1 MKVVKTL
8 LRWVLGLLFI
18 WPFFDK
24 LLGLGYTTAPEAAWI
39 RGGSPTAGFLQFGA
53 TGPLAPLYNSIGGNA
68 VVDWLFMLCLLF
80 LGIALILGIGLRI
93 AAVAGGLL
101 MLLMW
106 SAVLPKEHNLF
117 FMDQHLVYLLVLLII
132 GFDFKRKDQWAGLGR
147 WWSNTSLVKK
157 APFLK

>member
-1 MKVVKTL
+1 MRIVRTL
-8 LRWVLGLLFI
+8 LRWVLGLLLI

-24 LLGLGYTTAPEAAWI
+24 LFGLGYTTAPEAAWI
-39 RGGSPTAGFLQFGA
+39 RGGSPTAGFLQFGS
-53 TGPLAPLYNSIGGNA
+53 TGPFSQIYNSIGGSA

-80 LGIALILGIGLRI
+80 AGTALILGIGLRI

-106 SAVLPKEHNLF
+106 SAVLPKEHNF
-117 FMDQHLVYLLVLLII
+117 FLMDEHLVYLLILQVI
-132 GFDFKRKDQWAGLGR
+132 GFGFKREEQWAGLGK
-147 WWSNTSLVKK
+147 WWSNTTLVKK